1 MFGVFKWPWLH
12 GSWNPKKILTYFHRF
27 IMTWSSLLWVRW
39 VIPLLGRFSR
49 GINRDMELRVMYWN
63 GEMSGPSFLL
73 CQIITWSLIQSRPT
87 NQTPRWR
94 LLIWIPNWDGGRQ
107 IPIWPGPWKT
117 NLSDS
122 TRYIHIGFSPQN
134 GMVRPTVVYTNW
146 AHNFNLA
153 RYHHHVLVMTIASK
167 ILNVSLLMS
176 SPDS

>member
-1 MFGVFKWPWLH
+1 MVKCQVHPFFCARSSPDLWSKADL
-12 GSWNPKKILTYFHRF
+12 LTKHQGEDCWSASQIETEVDRF
-27 IMTWSSLLWVRW
+27 PSD
-39 VIPLLGRFSR
+39 
-49 GINRDMELRVMYWN
+49 RDHL
-63 GEMSGPSFLL
+63 
-73 CQIITWSLIQSRPT
+73 
-87 NQTPRWR
+87 
-94 LLIWIPNWDGGRQ
+94 
-107 IPIWPGPWKT
+107 T

-146 AHNFNLA
+146 GHNFNLA